1 MKKIIIIFFLSLS
14 CDISSISK
22 EPNNYIS
29 ESTLINIIY
38 DYTILNS
45 INDSGFSDDNL
56 DSIFNMDYIYKK
68 YDIDSVKLIESQKFY
83 SKNPRKMMS
92 IYLEVDKK
100 LKKAKDSIDFLI
112 KSN

>member
-1 MKKIIIIFFLSLS
+1 MKKIIIIFFLTLS
-14 CDISSISK
+14 CDINSISK

-112 KSN
+112 KSD

>member
-1 MKKIIIIFFLSLS
+1 MESIIKIQNLHYKVDEKFLLR
-14 CDISSISK
+14 DISLDIHAGETFAILGSNGAGK
-22 EPNNYIS
+22 
-29 ESTLINIIY
+29 STLINIIY

-83 SKNPRKMMS
+83 TN
-92 IYLEVDKK
+92 
-100 LKKAKDSIDFLI
+100 I
-112 KSN
+112 KTIPYMHTILF

>member
-1 MKKIIIIFFLSLS
+1 
-14 CDISSISK
+14 
-22 EPNNYIS
+22 
-29 ESTLINIIY
+29 
-38 DYTILNS
+38 
-45 INDSGFSDDNL
+45 
-56 DSIFNMDYIYKK
+56 MDYIYKK

-112 KSN
+112 KSD

>member
-1 MKKIIIIFFLSLS
+1 MKKIITIFFLTLS
-14 CDISSISK
+14 CNNSSISK
-22 EPNNYIS
+22 ESNNYVT
-29 ESTLINIIY
+29 ESTLINIIF

-45 INDSGFSDDNL
+45 IKDSGFSNDDL

-68 YDIDSVKLIESQKFY
+68 YDIDSLKLIESQKFY